1 MKEKEDERT
10 DKEKKTGYD
19 TCIVYTNAN
28 FTLFSLPLIILI
40 IIHLTVITAHNYP
53 LSCYHYSNGISF
65 LNCTLFLTMQGTN
78 D

>member
-1 MKEKEDERT
+1 MKEKEERT

-40 IIHLTVITAHNYP
+40 IIHLTVITAHNYL
-53 LSCYHYSNGISF
+53 LSFYHYSNRMSF
-65 LNCTLFLTMQGTN
+65 LNCTLFLTVQGTN